1 MSTDSTPRWN
11 SASTQK
17 LKALVTKNLN
27 ITPDQVIESDPSEF
41 QAYGKEKV
49 RTHLNKVKSSGD
61 PLRHYH
67 HLLHQH
73 KVSPL

>member
-49 RTHLNKVKSSGD
+49 RTHLNKVKSSDD
-61 PLRHYH
+61 PLPSSSSSTPG
-67 HLLHQH
+67 
-73 KVSPL
+73 KSIIIN